1 MNDNQELEQVVDF
14 EDDTMPDSEVVK
26 PVKHKNKTHKKNW
39 RIKRKKAQKQSKE
52 NRKRN
57 R

>member
-1 MNDNQELEQVVDF
+1 MNDNKELEQIVDN
-14 EDDTMPDSEVVK
+14 EEAKPDSEVVESPK
-26 PVKHKNKTHKKNW
+26 RKAKMHKKNW
-39 RIKRKKAQKQSKE
+39 RIARKKAQKQSKE